1 MGVTVSTKFHAAV
14 PRGDGG
20 GKSSGD
26 RVWYPKCVE
35 TAGWMCRG
43 LRVTSHVGQPIG
55 AMCTVLGIPWG
66 TE

>member
-1 MGVTVSTKFHAAV
+1 MGVTVSTKFRAAV
-14 PRGDGG
+14 PHGDGG

-55 AMCTVLGIPWG
+55 DMCTVLGIPWG